1 MGLKDRASELIRQ
14 FKGDSY
20 SFGTD
25 KLEMAGSYA
34 GEFGKRVLLIGN
46 TGHLKSVFEKIHK
59 DLLKKGLVICGKKI
73 VPGSQPNSPRE
84 DVYRIATYM
93 FLYRPDCLMAVGG
106 GSTLDA
112 VKAANVLYSLGLGS
126 LEIDDYLGTGKVTEK
141 LKRRGA
147 SMLPLIAVQT
157 NSSSG
162 SHLTKYANITDPVT
176 GQKKLIVDN
185 AVIPDRAVFDY
196 GVTES
201 IPTPVSLDGA
211 MDGISH
217 CLEVFYGAKGEN
229 LEKIREVALTGIELI
244 VEAAPRLLKNP
255 TDKTLCELLGLGTDL
270 GGYAIMLGGTNGGH
284 LTSFSLVDVTS
295 HGRACGLMN
304 PYYTVFFAPA
314 ITEQL
319 LAIADIFKRHGYI
332 TENLTSLKGRELG
345 ETVAKGLMSFAR
357 AIGFPT
363 TLAELDGFSDGH
375 VKRALDA
382 ARDPQLKMKLEN
394 MPVPLS
400 TDQIDKYMGPVLEAA
415 RTGDLFLIK
424 SMG

>member
-1 MGLKDRASELIRQ
+1 MRLKERASELIRQ

-20 SFGTD
+20 SFGID

-46 TGHLKSVFEKIHK
+46 TGHLAPVFEKIRQ
-59 DLLKKGLVICGKKI
+59 DLSDKGLVLCGKKI
-73 VPGSQPNSPRE
+73 VPGSRPNSPRE

-93 FLYRPDCLMAVGG
+93 YLYRPDCLMAVGG

-112 VKAANVLYSLGLGS
+112 VKAANVLYSLGLRS

-141 LKRRGA
+141 LEKTGA
-147 SMLPLIAVQT
+147 NMLPMIAVQT

-162 SHLTKYANITDPVT
+162 SHLTKYANVTDPVS
-176 GQKKLIVDN
+176 GQKKLIVDS

-196 GVTES
+196 SVTES

-229 LEKIREVALTGIELI
+229 LSRVREIALTGIELI
-244 VEAAPRLLKNP
+244 VEAAPRLLKDP
-255 TDKTLCELLGLGTDL
+255 TDMELRELLGLGTDL

-284 LTSFSLVDVTS
+284 LTSFSLVDVTT

-314 ITEQL
+314 IPEQL

-332 TENLTSLKGRELG
+332 TENLTSLSGQELG

-357 AIGFPT
+357 DIGFPT
-363 TLAELDGFSDGH
+363 TLTELDGFSDGH
-375 VKRALDA
+375 IKRALDA
-382 ARDPQLKMKLEN
+382 AKDPQLKMKLEN

-400 TDQIDKYMGPVLEAA
+400 TDQIDEYMGPVLQAA
-415 RTGDLFLIK
+415 ATGDLSIIRTLH
-424 SMG
+424 